1 MLDTASGPF
10 MSALDAEHNVSLA
23 LITYL
28 ISSITLVDPQIAEE
42 QKLSNVAKGF
52 YSLHFYANEF
62 WVAHF
67 LEYIELNHGLDSSST
82 NPIFDKILMLGDIND
97 NIMGSNQVGEEL
109 PNVAEK
115 LDTHPAMDK
124 LIVHTDI
131 HDFVQGIIQFRN
143 VDREAQL
150 RSSDGK

>member
-1 MLDTASGPF
+1 MLDAASGPF

-23 LITYL
+23 LMTYL
-28 ISSITLVDPQIAEE
+28 VSSVTLIDPQIPEE

-62 WVAHF
+62 WIAHF
-67 LEYIELNHGLDSSST
+67 LEYVELNHGLNSSST

-97 NIMGSNQVGEEL
+97 SIMGSNQVDLEL
-109 PNVAEK
+109 PKIAEK
-115 LDTHPAMDK
+115 LDTHPAMDR
-124 LIVHTDI
+124 LMVHTDI

-143 VDREAQL
+143 VNREAQL